1 MKQRNV
7 KLILLSSRGSINPH
21 TNKKIKCSVWPPPAV
36 LCKHPAIQHCGF
48 GSCHIVP
55 IKSHLTLL
63 LISLWLPS
71 LLRAARAGTLRWLS
85 HCESVD
91 RGQIISPHLVW
102 QRGSTCFT
110 CNPKDKIQA
119 VHRQTKRLKLRVLFS
134 TEKVHFLAFLILF
147 VSPLF
152 CPIPSWR

>member
-71 LLRAARAGTLRWLS
+71 LPEQERSVGFLTARAWIEDRSSVLILFDSEVPLAS
-85 HCESVD
+85 HVIQKTKYKRSTDRRKGSNCE
-91 RGQIISPHLVW
+91 
-102 QRGSTCFT
+102 F
-110 CNPKDKIQA
+110 
-119 VHRQTKRLKLRVLFS
+119 FS

-152 CPIPSWR
+152 CPIPS